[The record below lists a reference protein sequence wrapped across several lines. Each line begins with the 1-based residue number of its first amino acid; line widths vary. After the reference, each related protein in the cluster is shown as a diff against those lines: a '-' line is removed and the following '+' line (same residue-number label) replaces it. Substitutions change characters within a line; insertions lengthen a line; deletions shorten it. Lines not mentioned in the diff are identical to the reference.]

1 MSAELAS
8 APAIRAVPV
17 PSAATAA
24 ASVFLSLLL
33 FARYGLTAEAF
44 LAAFA
49 ATILVVASAED
60 LRRRI
65 IPNRLV
71 LPAWGVL
78 LAAQLLTAPDRW
90 GEYVLASLGGALV
103 FLVPA
108 LLFPAGLGMG
118 DVKLVL
124 FIGAAVGA
132 EIIPALL
139 IGTLSAACFGLAL
152 LLLMG
157 ARARRLAFPFGPFLA
172 AGAITALLFL

>member
-1 MSAELAS
+1 MSAELS
-8 APAIRAVPV
+8 APAVRAVPV
-17 PSAATAA
+17 PHAATAA
-24 ASVFLSLLL
+24 ASLFLSLLL
-33 FARYGLTAEAF
+33 LARYGLTAEGFA
-44 LAAFA
+44 AAFA
-49 ATILVVASAED
+49 ATVLVVASAED

-78 LAAQLLTAPDRW
+78 LAAQLLASPDHW
-90 GEYVLASLGGALV
+90 GEYLLASLGGAIL

-132 EIIPALL
+132 EIVPTLL
-139 IGTLSAACFGLAL
+139 IGTLSAAFFGLAL
-152 LLLMG
+152 LLWMG
-157 ARARRLAFPFGPFLA
+157 PRARRIAFPFGPFLA
-172 AGAITALLFL
+172 VGAVVALLFL

>member
-1 MSAELAS
+1 MSAELA
-8 APAIRAVPV
+8 PAQAVRAVPV
-17 PSAATAA
+17 PHAA
-24 ASVFLSLLL
+24 AVAASLLLSLLL
-33 FARYGLTAEAF
+33 LARYGLTAEGF
-44 LAAFA
+44 IAAFA
-49 ATILVVASAED
+49 ATVLIFASAED

-78 LAAQLLTAPDRW
+78 LAAQLLASPDHW
-90 GEYVLASLGGALV
+90 GEYVLASLGGALL
-103 FLVPA
+103 FLIPA

-132 EIIPALL
+132 EIVPALL
-139 IGTLSAACFGLAL
+139 IGTLSAACFGVAL

-157 ARARRLAFPFGPFLA
+157 SRGRRLAFPFGPFLA
-172 AGAITALLFL
+172 IGAVAALLFL